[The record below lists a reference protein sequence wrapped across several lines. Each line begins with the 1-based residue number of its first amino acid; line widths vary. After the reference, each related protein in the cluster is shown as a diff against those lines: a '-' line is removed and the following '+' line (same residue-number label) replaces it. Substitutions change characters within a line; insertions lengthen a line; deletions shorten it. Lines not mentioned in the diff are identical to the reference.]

1 MNAFARLRAW
11 GASLLLAAVMGSGL
25 IGLSADGAQ
34 AEPLSALARYEPAR
48 SAIHQASGE
57 LTLSLGLSQPVP
69 YRVFMLDSPPR
80 LVVDFREVDFSGA
93 APDDLV
99 KAAKMPGV
107 TALRWGKFR
116 PGWSRMVAELDGPY
130 AITRAEERTA
140 DPAAL
145 EISLKPVDAVDFAT
159 RAGTPQSALWDLPQP
174 ADVERTH
181 PRQDGTRPL
190 IVVLDPG
197 HGGID
202 PGAEAGVLREAVL
215 VMTFARDLKE
225 QLTRAGIKVIMTREE
240 DVFVPLETRMS
251 VARAVGADLFLSL
264 HADALAEGEATGA
277 TIYLLDDKA
286 TDAATEKLAERHDR
300 ADLLAGVDLEGH
312 DDQVAGVLMDLAR
325 TETQPR
331 STRLAASLR
340 DAITGAGL
348 SMHKHPV
355 QGAAFSVL
363 KSADIPSILLE
374 LGFLS
379 SPADQARLNDP
390 VWRGAM
396 SAAIV
401 KGVLNWAGADAAEGR
416 KLRQ

>member
-1 MNAFARLRAW
+1 MNAFARVRALAACW
-11 GASLLLAAVMGSGL
+11 LLAAGVCAGL
-25 IGLSADGAQ
+25 MPQAFALR
-34 AEPLSALARYEPAR
+34 AEPLSALAQFEPGR
-48 SAIHQASGE
+48 SAIHRSEGE
-57 LTLSLGLSQPVP
+57 VTITLGLSQPVP
-69 YRVFMLDSPPR
+69 YRVFMLDAPPR
-80 LVVDFREVDFSGA
+80 LVVDFREVDFTGA
-93 APDDLV
+93 VPEDMA
-99 KAAKMPGV
+99 KAAGQEGV

-116 PGWSRMVAELDGPY
+116 PGWSRLVAELDGPY
-130 AITRAEERTA
+130 AITRAALRTA
-140 DPAAL
+140 APTQL
-145 EISLKPVDAVDFAT
+145 EIALKPVDAVDFAT

-174 ADVERTH
+174 ADVARTH

-225 QLTRAGIKVIMTREE
+225 QMTRAGIKVIMTREE

-277 TIYLLDDKA
+277 TIYLLDEKA
-286 TDAATEKLAERHDR
+286 SDAASEKLAERHDR

-312 DDQVAGVLMDLAR
+312 DDEVAGVLMDLAR

-331 STRLAASLR
+331 STRLAGSLR
-340 DAITGAGL
+340 DAIQSAGL

-363 KSADIPSILLE
+363 KSADIPSVLLE

-396 SAAIV
+396 AAALV
-401 KGVLNWAGADAAEGR
+401 KGVVSWAGADAVEGR